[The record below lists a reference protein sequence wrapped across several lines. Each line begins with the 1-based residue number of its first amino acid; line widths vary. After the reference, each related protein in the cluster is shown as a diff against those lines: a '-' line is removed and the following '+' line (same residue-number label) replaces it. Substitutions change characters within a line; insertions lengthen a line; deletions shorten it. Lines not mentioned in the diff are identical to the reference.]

1 MDVDPSMHG
10 ATRKPTHETVYGLL
24 GPLAATTSLL
34 GILLLWA
41 RTYEQSC
48 LALASPGLVYVAV
61 FWGLLEYRLERRRF
75 AVGYYL
81 DGSSSWR
88 RLFRRWWLP
97 AAICLFA
104 AFPLAVLLSVFAA
117 LARPSDWLF
126 LAGAS
131 LLAPPLFSRLAVWP
145 GRHFRR
151 TAGRGIL
158 AGPAEI
164 LTSRLAG
171 HLLLLLVVIAYVH
184 LNYSVV
190 PGPPNIFSGDPLATG
205 ETFKAQVHSICP
217 VSEKGL
223 GAAAWLNGVAWAVVT
238 GASELRMPSWIVQIV
253 WAAFFLNAALA
264 MTGFVRG
271 LEGVN
276 LLTRRLAPRTS
287 PKRPTAGMRRA
298 TLLLVPLTVLAAV
311 GYHALQLQVE
321 ERWSAK
327 THKANWPEFR
337 QAINER
343 VETAFAP
350 AHAAIPEMV
359 DRYYSFA
366 GLSDRLTPFF
376 DPLTTLV
383 GKDDGLVSELHRT
396 LSSAREVAVEG
407 VWRDLHEK
415 REAELARLFSRD
427 VETLPSWLR
436 SAYAWFL
443 DLVHARVRLS
453 FANAVHH
460 DPTDVLREIERAA
473 ETADYAKQVFVFM
486 EQIGGTVLGMIG
498 LNDGEELLRRRL
510 DAVVEEDKNRTK
522 ARLLR
527 AVETFVL
534 TPRDDFVPSGL
545 RPASQ

>member
-1 MDVDPSMHG
+1 MHG
-10 ATRKPTHETVYGLL
+10 ATRKPTHETAYGLL

-75 AVGYYL
+75 AIDYYL

-97 AAICLFA
+97 AAICLVA
-104 AFPLAVLLSVFAA
+104 AFPLAVFLSVFAA

-131 LLAPPLFSRLAVWP
+131 LLAPPLISRLAVWP

-184 LNYSVV
+184 LNYSVI

-205 ETFKAQVHSICP
+205 GTFLAQVHSACS
-217 VSEKGL
+217 VTETGL
-223 GAAAWLNGVAWAVVT
+223 GAAAWLNGFAWAVVT
-238 GASELRMPSWIVQIV
+238 DTASEQWMPDGIMPIV

-276 LLTRRLAPRTS
+276 LLTRRVAPGTS
-287 PKRPTAGMRRA
+287 PKRLAAGICRA

-327 THKANWPEFR
+327 THKANWPEFH
-337 QAINER
+337 QAIGER

-359 DRYYSFA
+359 DRYYSVA
-366 GLSDRLTPFF
+366 GLSDRLTTLF
-376 DPLTTLV
+376 DPQTTLL

-396 LSSAREVAVEG
+396 LSNAREVAVEG

-427 VETLPSWLR
+427 VETLPTWLR
-436 SAYAWFL
+436 SAYAWSL
-443 DLVHARVRLS
+443 DRVHARVKLS
-453 FANAVHH
+453 LANPVHH
-460 DPTDVLREIERAA
+460 GPADILNEMERVA
-473 ETADYAKQVFVFM
+473 ETAGYWTQFSPF
-486 EQIGGTVLGMIG
+486 EQIGGTFLEMFG
-498 LNDGEELLRRRL
+498 LNHEKKQLQLTL
-510 DAVVEEDKNRTK
+510 VVKVEEDKNRTK
-522 ARLLR
+522 ERLLR
-527 AVETFVL
+527 EVETFVF

>member
-1 MDVDPSMHG
+1 MRG
-10 ATRKPTHETVYGLL
+10 ATRKPTPETAYGLL

-34 GILLLWA
+34 GVLLLWA

-75 AVGYYL
+75 AIDYYL

-97 AAICLFA
+97 AAICLVA
-104 AFPLAVLLSVFAA
+104 AFPLAVFLSVFAA
-117 LARPSDWLF
+117 LARPPDWLF

-151 TAGRGIL
+151 AAGGGIL

-171 HLLLLLVVIAYVH
+171 HLLLGLVVIAYVH
-184 LNYSVV
+184 LNYSVI
-190 PGPPNIFSGDPLATG
+190 PGPPNIFAGNPLTTG
-205 ETFKAQVHSICP
+205 ETFAAQVHSACP
-217 VSEKGL
+217 VVETGL
-223 GAAAWLNGVAWAVVT
+223 RSAAGLNGVAWAVVT
-238 GASELRMPSWIVQIV
+238 DTASEQRMPDGAMKIV
-253 WAAFFLNAALA
+253 WAALFLNAALA

-276 LLTRRLAPRTS
+276 LLTRRVAPGTG
-287 PKRPTAGMRRA
+287 PKRPGAGMRGA
-298 TLLLVPLTVLAAV
+298 ILLLVPLTVLAAV

-327 THKANWPEFR
+327 THKANWPEFH
-337 QAINER
+337 QAIDGI

-350 AHAAIPEMV
+350 AHAAVPDMV
-359 DRYYSFA
+359 DRYYSIA
-366 GLSDRLTPFF
+366 GLSDQ
-376 DPLTTLV
+376 LTTLV
-383 GKDDGLVSELHRT
+383 GKDEGLVSELNRR
-396 LSSAREVAVEG
+396 LSSARKVAVEG
-407 VWRDLHEK
+407 VYGELHEK
-415 REAELARLFSRD
+415 RVAELARLFSRD
-427 VETLPSWLR
+427 LGALPPWLR
-436 SAYAWFL
+436 SAYGWFL
-443 DLVHARVRLS
+443 DPVHARVKSSL
-453 FANAVHH
+453 ANAVHH
-460 DPTDVLREIERAA
+460 DPSDVLREIERAA
-473 ETADYAKQVFVFM
+473 ETANYPKQVFAFM
-486 EQIGGTVLGMIG
+486 EQIGGTVLGMFG
-498 LNDGEELLRRRL
+498 LNHGEELLRRRL
-510 DAVVEEDKNRTK
+510 DAVVEEDKDRTK

-527 AVETFVL
+527 AVETVVF
-534 TPRDDFVPSGL
+534 TPREDFVPSGL